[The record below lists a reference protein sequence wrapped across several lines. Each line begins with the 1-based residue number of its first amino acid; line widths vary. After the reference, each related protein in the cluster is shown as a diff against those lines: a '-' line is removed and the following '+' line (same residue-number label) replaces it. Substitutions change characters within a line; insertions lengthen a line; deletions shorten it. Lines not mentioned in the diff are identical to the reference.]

1 MADIISYRSKIST
14 NFISFYQSFSDSQK
28 LKATRNLKC
37 DFIWNVF
44 FLTHVD
50 YLSICE
56 KNTVRACSCMSNEP
70 ICLSKESGRRRV
82 VAAGIILGPL
92 FHFSNINGEIR
103 YLICTSIM
111 LKRHP
116 QRSVI
121 LAKVALFCRY
131 FCTLF
136 AAVYQLLGLS
146 DNGSLVSN
154 VPSTFLLA
162 YFHQS
167 DRYVFF

>member
-1 MADIISYRSKIST
+1 M
-14 NFISFYQSFSDSQK
+14 F
-28 LKATRNLKC
+28 
-37 DFIWNVF
+37 F
-44 FLTHVD
+44 FLTHVE

-82 VAAGIILGPL
+82 VVAGIILGPL
-92 FHFSNINGEIR
+92 FHFSNINGETR

-121 LAKVALFCRY
+121 LTKVVLFCRY

-146 DNGSLVSN
+146 ENGSLVSN

-167 DRYVFF
+167 DRYDFFK